1 MRDSMRGREAEDG
14 RRTLSGIGDVIESVP
29 KLGAPV
35 DGSVTMLAAVK
46 QSAVYPVPAPSWH
59 TRLVAVA
66 VRRLLR
72 LVWPPA
78 VGVAAALH
86 PVPSFSS

>member
-14 RRTLSGIGDVIESVP
+14 RRTLSGIGDVMESVP

-46 QSAVYPVPAPSWH
+46 QSAVYPVPPPSWH
-59 TRLVAVA
+59 TRLVAIV
-66 VRRLLR
+66 VRR

-78 VGVAAALH
+78 VGVVAALH